1 MRDDIGVSVKR
12 LLDLT
17 CNLTGQGQRGRETR
31 LCVTPQSQI
40 SSDVIS
46 SQSRSFQRHLPPLPP
61 SLLPPTHRPHPP
73 ASSVSSPLPSLHP
86 FPLTVFTPKN
96 RKFTITSY
104 NFSVSLK
111 SNFCSHDMRDD
122 IVCVTSHSQT
132 SSDGISSQSR
142 SYQRYPPP
150 SSLLPPT
157 HRFHP
162 IASLFPSPFPS
173 LCLFT
178 PKRRKFTNSSY
189 NCFGSVTSNLCFYR
203 AAGRGDLRDDI
214 SVSAERL
221 LDLNCNLEGQ
231 THGDEEGGR
240 EGVTTSYVTVR
251 FPVTSFLSESC
262 LREQVVSKT
271 APLSTKQPN
280 PLPRLSTPVTLL
292 SSPAILHTSISR
304 PLLHLFVQHREA
316 SRSDSV

>member
-1 MRDDIGVSVKR
+1 MTSFRLRVGRFKDIF
-12 LLDLT
+12 L
-17 CNLTGQGQRGRETR
+17 
-31 LCVTPQSQI
+31 
-40 SSDVIS
+40 
-46 SQSRSFQRHLPPLPP
+46 P
-61 SLLPPTHRPHPP
+61 SLPRFFLPLIVLILLPLRSHRLFLLCILSP
-73 ASSVSSPLPSLHP
+73 SLSLLQRTESSPLQA
-86 FPLTVFTPKN
+86 V
-96 RKFTITSY
+96 
-104 NFSVSLK
+104 NFSVSLT
-111 SNFCSHDMRDD
+111 SNFCSQDMRDD

-142 SYQRYPPP
+142 SYQRHPPP

-189 NCFGSVTSNLCFYR
+189 NFFGSVTSNLCFYR

-271 APLSTKQPN
+271 APLSTKQRPPHLFL
-280 PLPRLSTPVTLL
+280 PLTPFSE
-292 SSPAILHTSISR
+292 SSPSSFHSRHTSLISCHT
-304 PLLHLFVQHREA
+304 PHLHLPPSPSSLCPT
-316 SRSDSV
+316 SRSQSV